1 MDKEINPIANCSY
14 TGKNCIIPEY
24 IQNSH
29 VVELLIDIA
38 CYALTCPRVGNI
50 FEPIPETWKLANIS
64 AENAITH
71 FNLCTDS
78 QKIILDIASS
88 NSDEELI
95 AKIGENT
102 YGFIKLYCK
111 KKEMKELEEQV
122 DLLLPDFLR
131 LFVNACYGF
140 IKLDYAKAEK
150 KKRFCC
156 F

>member
-1 MDKEINPIANCSY
+1 MFSDEVYSIIEMQFKLMLRGKELGLDNLLN
-14 TGKNCIIPEY
+14 TT
-24 IQNSH
+24 
-29 VVELLIDIA
+29 VELYRYFHNGNKDI
-38 CYALTCPRVGNI
+38 
-50 FEPIPETWKLANIS
+50 K
-64 AENAITH
+64 
-71 FNLCTDS
+71 
-78 QKIILDIASS
+78 S
-88 NSDEELI
+88 NT
-95 AKIGENT
+95 ENT

-111 KKEMKELEEQV
+111 KKEMKDLEEQV